1 MLVAAAL
8 VPDTA
13 LIVPGIA
20 GAADVLVELREA
32 AERAVA
38 ALPAGVPVAVVA
50 PGREDRELTGRV
62 AGSFASAGVPDAALG
77 RPVPTAQLDAPTS
90 QDGPG
95 GPRSA
100 AAGAVTASGT
110 SVALH
115 LLAGAGRAPSRA
127 VEVDRDRADDG
138 RADQLRAWGRALVAD
153 GPTAL
158 LVVGSLSAR
167 HGPDAPLADDP
178 DAPGLDQV
186 LLTALAGGEPGH
198 VLDVLDGFSAAD
210 AARLAVSG
218 WAPWHVL
225 VGALGASAHRAEV
238 LAAGEPLGAAH
249 AVLVWRPLARDE
261 EAPVS
266 ARRTGPVAR

>member
-13 LIVPGIA
+13 LIVPGVA

-50 PGREDRELTGRV
+50 PGREDRELSGPV

-77 RPVPTAQLDAPTS
+77 RPVPTAQLGTPTRL
-90 QDGPG
+90 DGP
-95 GPRSA
+95 
-100 AAGAVTASGT
+100 AGATVAPGAVPASGT

-115 LLAGAGRAPSRA
+115 LLARSGRTPSRA
-127 VEVDRDRADDG
+127 VEVDRDRADHG
-138 RADQLRAWGRALVAD
+138 RSDRLRAWGRALVAD

-178 DAPGLDQV
+178 DAPGLDHA
-186 LLTALAGGEPGH
+186 LLTALAGGEPGDA
-198 VLDVLDGFSAAD
+198 LDVLDGLSAAD

-218 WAPWHVL
+218 WAPWQVL
-225 VGALGASAHRAEV
+225 VGALGASAPRAEV

-249 AVLVWRPLARDE
+249 AVLVWRPVARAA
-261 EAPVS
+261 EARAS
-266 ARRTGPVAR
+266 GLRTGPVAR

>member
-13 LIVPGIA
+13 LLVPGVA
-20 GAADVLVELREA
+20 GSADVLVALREA

-50 PGREDRELTGRV
+50 PGREDRELTGPV

-77 RPVPTAQLDAPTS
+77 RPVPTVRLGARTRR
-90 QDGPG
+90 G
-95 GPRSA
+95 GPNGSA
-100 AAGAVTASGT
+100 PGVVPASGT

-115 LLAGAGRAPSRA
+115 LLARSGREPSRA
-127 VEVDRDRADDG
+127 VEVDRDRADPG
-138 RADQLRAWGRALVAD
+138 RSDQLRAWGRALVAD
-153 GPTAL
+153 GPTTL

-178 DAPGLDQV
+178 DAPERDRA
-186 LLTALAGGEPGH
+186 LLTALASDEPGDG
-198 VLDVLDGFSAAD
+198 LDRLGAAA

-218 WAPWHVL
+218 WAPWQVL
-225 VGALGASAHRAEV
+225 VGALGSAEPRAEV
-238 LAAGEPLGAAH
+238 LAAQEPLGAAH
-249 AVLVWRPLARDE
+249 AVLVWHPAARE
-261 EAPVS
+261 GEVGAS